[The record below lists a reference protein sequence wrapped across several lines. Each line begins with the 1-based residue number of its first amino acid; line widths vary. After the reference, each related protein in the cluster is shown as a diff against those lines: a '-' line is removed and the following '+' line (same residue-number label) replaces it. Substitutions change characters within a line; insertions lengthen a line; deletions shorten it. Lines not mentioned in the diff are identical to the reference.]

1 MPKIIVI
8 DPGHGGKD
16 PGATGGNL
24 LEKDICLDIARKL
37 RLELQPYDVDIR
49 LTRDRDLFV
58 ALNTRADFANSLRAD
73 YFLSLHNNA
82 GGGTG
87 FESFISSTP
96 SAAAIQAQETIH
108 SMLAA
113 FFGKHGFIDRGKKR
127 ANFAV
132 LRRTQMPAILLEN
145 LFIDHPVD
153 RTFLA
158 DETKRRLLAVII
170 KDALVRA
177 VGLQLKEVAWDPA
190 GEIARLNTAGII
202 TSLHQP
208 QDVVNWAEL
217 ATVLN
222 RLRGRVVQG
231 RQNWSPEL
239 EIKALYEDNLIT
251 TLHRPFNSLLWGPFA
266 TVLNRLRGKRFPDEP
281 VWNPEREIK
290 QLQLD
295 KLINTLRQPTDLLY
309 WGEFATVINRHRS

>member
-16 PGATGGNL
+16 PGAIGGNL
-24 LEKDICLDIARKL
+24 QEKDVCLDIARKL

-58 ALNTRADFANSLRAD
+58 SLNTRADFANSLRAS
-73 YFLSLHNNA
+73 YFISLHNNA

-87 FESFISSTP
+87 FESFIFSTP
-96 SAAAIQAQETIH
+96 SATAIQAQEIIH
-108 SMLAA
+108 GVLAA
-113 FFGKHGFIDRGKKR
+113 FFAKHGYIDRGKKR

-132 LRRTQMPAILLEN
+132 LRRSQMPAILLEN
-145 LFIDHPVD
+145 LFIDHPGD
-153 RTFLA
+153 RNFLA
-158 DETKRRLLAVII
+158 DETKRRLLAVTI

-177 VGLQLKEVAWDPA
+177 LNLQMKEVTWDPA

-208 QDVVNWAEL
+208 LDVVNWGEL

-231 RQNWSPEL
+231 TLIWNPEL
-239 EIKALYEDNLIT
+239 EIKALYEDNLIN

-266 TVLNRLRGKRFPDEP
+266 TVLNRLRGRRFPDEP

-295 KLINTLRQPTDLLY
+295 KLISTLRQPTDLLY